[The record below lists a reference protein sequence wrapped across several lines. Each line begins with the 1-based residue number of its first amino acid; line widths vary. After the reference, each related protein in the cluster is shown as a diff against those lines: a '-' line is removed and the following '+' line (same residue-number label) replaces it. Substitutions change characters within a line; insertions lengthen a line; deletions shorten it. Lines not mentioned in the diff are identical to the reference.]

1 MIRPSFAC
9 IPNCIR
15 QIHFSNF
22 VQFHYGHARACSFH
36 SACHLI
42 ICLILWCKSH
52 PNDCEIN
59 FVAIQLCNIWI
70 GCGLYCKNVPLP
82 NAFIPKGEC
91 LLHIEFVFFRS
102 SPCVCVFQSHSKLQS
117 KQINSEKHVKNSL
130 KWVLRDNPFIT
141 QEAIGFDCWWNMFLK
156 LSFFTY
162 RLCADLFKLSSL
174 SSVWARIKLPYH
186 KKGKKE
192 WLDSSH
198 FHFQRVDFYAFEW
211 MLEFE
216 RN

>member
-1 MIRPSFAC
+1 MHSFRRGSVHY
-9 IPNCIR
+9 ISSL
-15 QIHFSNF
+15 FSF
-22 VQFHYGHARACSFH
+22 DR
-36 SACHLI
+36 
-42 ICLILWCKSH
+42 
-52 PNDCEIN
+52 
-59 FVAIQLCNIWI
+59 
-70 GCGLYCKNVPLP
+70 
-82 NAFIPKGEC
+82 
-91 LLHIEFVFFRS
+91 RR
-102 SPCVCVFQSHSKLQS
+102 VCVFQFHSKLQS

-192 WLDSSH
+192 YDSGLTQVIFIFKELTSMH
-198 FHFQRVDFYAFEW
+198 SSECWNLKGIKFFDAFPTCTNIN
-211 MLEFE
+211 
-216 RN
+216 RNKLRLW